1 MRILLAALVSAAPL
15 PAMAQ
20 TGINGQIGGAGMS
33 GHDNNGRIDRERAAG
48 RLSRSDARR
57 AKAENSIT
65 DDLAQRYGSDGR
77 LTDAEQAEI
86 TNRNNA
92 MQSILNAP
100 ARSGPRR

>member
-1 MRILLAALVSAAPL
+1 MRILLAMLALTLAL
-15 PAMAQ
+15 PAPAQ
-20 TGINGQIGGAGMS
+20 TGINGSVGGAGTS
-33 GHDNNGRIDRERAAG
+33 VHDSHRRIDRERDAG

-57 AKAENSIT
+57 ARTENGIT
-65 DDLAQRYGSDGR
+65 DDLARRYGSDGR

-100 ARSGPRR
+100 ARTGPKR

>member
-1 MRILLAALVSAAPL
+1 MRILLAALALTLPL
-15 PAMAQ
+15 PSLAQ
-20 TGINGQIGGAGMS
+20 TGINGSVGGAGTS
-33 GHDNNGRIDRERAAG
+33 VHDNNGRIDRERAAG

-57 AKAENSIT
+57 AKAENGIT
-65 DDLAQRYGSDGR
+65 DDLAQRYGGDGR

-100 ARSGPRR
+100 ARAGPKR

>member
-1 MRILLAALVSAAPL
+1 MLSVVAALALTLAL
-15 PAMAQ
+15 PATAQ
-20 TGINGQIGGAGMS
+20 TGINGPVGGAGTS
-33 GHDNNGRIDRERAAG
+33 VHDNDRRIDRERDAG

-57 AKAENSIT
+57 ARTENGLT
-65 DDLAQRYGSDGR
+65 DDLARRYGSDGR

-100 ARSGPRR
+100 ARTGPKR

>member
-1 MRILLAALVSAAPL
+1 MRILLATLVLSAPL

-20 TGINGQIGGAGMS
+20 TGINGQVGGAGTS
-33 GHDNNGRIDRERAAG
+33 VHDNNGLIDRERAAG
-48 RLSRSDARR
+48 RLARSDARR
-57 AKAENSIT
+57 AKAENGIT

-77 LTDAEQAEI
+77 MTDAEQAEI

-100 ARSGPRR
+100 ARNGPKR

>member
-1 MRILLAALVSAAPL
+1 MRILLAALALTVP
-15 PAMAQ
+15 PPTMAQ
-20 TGINGQIGGAGMS
+20 TGINGQVGGAGAS
-33 GHDNNGRIDRERAAG
+33 VHDNNGRIDRERAAG

-57 AKAENSIT
+57 AKTENGIT
-65 DDLAQRYGSDGR
+65 DDLARRYGGDGR

-100 ARSGPRR
+100 ARTGPKR

>member
-1 MRILLAALVSAAPL
+1 MHILLAMLVLPL
-15 PAMAQ
+15 PASAQ
-20 TGINGQIGGAGMS
+20 TGIAGQVGTS
-33 GHDNNGRIDRERAAG
+33 VHDNNGRIDRERSAG

-57 AKAENSIT
+57 AKTENAIT

-77 LTDAEQAEI
+77 LTDSEQAEI

-100 ARSGPRR
+100 ARTGPKR

>member
-1 MRILLAALVSAAPL
+1 MRILLAMLMLTVPL
-15 PAMAQ
+15 PAAAQ
-20 TGINGQIGGAGMS
+20 TGINGSVGGTS
-33 GHDNNGRIDRERAAG
+33 VHDNNGRIDRERAAG

-57 AKAENSIT
+57 ATAENAIT

-100 ARSGPRR
+100 ARTGPKR